1 MQNAQDR
8 YRMAL
13 PLVHALTAGAGAR
26 EQLEQA
32 RQQLGMIPHM
42 YEAMANL
49 PAALETYRLGY
60 ERFRQDSGFSAIEQE
75 VVFLTI
81 SRENGCEY
89 CVSAHSFIADAM
101 SGVPA
106 AVTNAI
112 RDGAEIPEPR
122 LRALAAFT
130 RALVQKRGW
139 PSVDDA
145 RAFLEAGY
153 TEQQILAIVLAIAVK
168 TISNY
173 TNHLFATPLDAVF
186 QARAWKD
193 PASSQT

>member
-8 YRMAL
+8 YRITL
-13 PLVHALTAGAGAR
+13 PLVDVLTAGAGAR

-32 RQQLGMIPHM
+32 RQQVGMIPNM
-42 YEAMANL
+42 YAAMANL

-60 ERFRQDSGFSAIEQE
+60 DRFRRDSGFSPAEQE

-81 SRENGCEY
+81 SKENGCEY
-89 CVSAHSFIADAM
+89 CVSAHSFVADAV
-101 SGVPA
+101 SGVPT

-112 RDGAEIPEPR
+112 REGAEIPDPR
-122 LRALAAFT
+122 LRALATFT

-139 PSVDDA
+139 PSAGDA
-145 RAFLEAGY
+145 QAFLDAGY
-153 TEQQILAIVLAIAVK
+153 TEKQILAIVLAIAVK

-173 TNHLFATPLDAVF
+173 TNHLFATPLDAAF

-193 PASSQT
+193 PSSPQT

>member
-8 YRMAL
+8 YRMIL
-13 PLVHALTAGAGAR
+13 PLVDSLTAGAGAR

-32 RQQLGMIPHM
+32 RQQLGMIPNM
-42 YEAMANL
+42 YAAMANL

-60 ERFRQDSGFSAIEQE
+60 ERFRQDSGFSLTEQE
-75 VVFLTI
+75 VIFLTI

-89 CVSAHSFIADAM
+89 CVGAHSFIADAM

-139 PSVDDA
+139 PSADDA

-153 TEQQILAIVLAIAVK
+153 TEKQILAIVLAIAVK

-186 QARAWKD
+186 QARAWKA
-193 PASSQT
+193 PGSSQS

>member
-8 YRMAL
+8 YRITL
-13 PLVHALTAGAGAR
+13 PLVDVLTAGAGAR

-32 RQQLGMIPHM
+32 RQQVGMIPNM
-42 YEAMANL
+42 YAAMANL

-60 ERFRQDSGFSAIEQE
+60 DRFRLDSGFSPAEQE

-89 CVSAHSFIADAM
+89 CVSAHSFVADAV
-101 SGVPA
+101 SGVPT

-112 RDGAEIPEPR
+112 REGAEIPDPR
-122 LRALAAFT
+122 LRALATFT

-139 PSVDDA
+139 PGAGDA
-145 RAFLEAGY
+145 QAFLDAGY
-153 TEQQILAIVLAIAVK
+153 TEKQILAIVLAIAVK

-173 TNHLFATPLDAVF
+173 TNHLFATPLDAAF

-193 PASSQT
+193 PSSPQT